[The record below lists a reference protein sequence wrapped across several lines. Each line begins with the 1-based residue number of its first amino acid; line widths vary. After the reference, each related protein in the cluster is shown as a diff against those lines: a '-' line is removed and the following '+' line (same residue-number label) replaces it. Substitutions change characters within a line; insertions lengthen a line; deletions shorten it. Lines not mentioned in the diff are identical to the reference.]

1 MILKLKLKNI
11 DDNYA
16 WKFIDGIETIA
27 VEKSE
32 LGNVEGITY
41 KRKGET
47 DVTDLLLYTEV
58 GGLLAVE
65 AYILN
70 DEGKT
75 IENLNSSSAMS
86 KNFPYKYLKV
96 YKTYNEEVIVNNRN
110 AEEDTIAELARI
122 SEEKDMP
129 VVCFYEHIAKHYQE
143 KYPKAQFI
151 SFAKFTERGRR
162 FEDVI
167 IFGIEDMIDALFG
180 LLPNT
185 AKAKVIT
192 YTVEQ

>member
-16 WKFIDGIETIA
+16 WHFIDSVENVA

-32 LGNVEGITY
+32 LGNIKGITY
-41 KRKGET
+41 KKKGEP
-47 DVTDLLLYTEV
+47 DVVNLVLYKEER
-58 GGLLAVE
+58 GFLAAE

-75 IENLNSSSAMS
+75 IENLNFSSVMSKSSSR
-86 KNFPYKYLKV
+86 KYLKV
-96 YKTYNEEVIVNNRN
+96 YKAYNEEVIVNNRN
-110 AEEDTIAELARI
+110 AEEDTVAELARI
-122 SEEKDMP
+122 SEEKNMP
-129 VVCFYEHIAKHYQE
+129 VVCFYEQIAKHYQE

-151 SFAKFTERGRR
+151 SFAKFTEKGRR
-162 FEDVI
+162 FGDVI
-167 IFGIEDMIDALFG
+167 LFGIEDMIDALFG

-185 AKAKVIT
+185 AKARVVT
-192 YTVEQ
+192 HTVEQ

>member
-16 WKFIDGIETIA
+16 WHFIDGVENVA

-32 LGNVEGITY
+32 LGNVKGITY
-41 KRKGET
+41 KKKGDP
-47 DVTDLLLYTEV
+47 DVTNLVLYKESR
-58 GGLLAVE
+58 GFLAAE

-75 IENLNSSSAMS
+75 IENLNSSSMML
-86 KNFPYKYLKV
+86 KNSSRKYFKV
-96 YKTYNEEVIVNNRN
+96 YKAYNEEVIVNNRN
-110 AEEDTIAELARI
+110 AEEDTVAELARI
-122 SEEKDMP
+122 SEEKNMP
-129 VVCFYEHIAKHYQE
+129 VVCFYEQIAKHYQE
-143 KYPKAQFI
+143 KHPKAQFI

-162 FEDVI
+162 FGDVI
-167 IFGIEDMIDALFG
+167 LFGIEDMIDALFG

-185 AKAKVIT
+185 AKARVIT
-192 YTVEQ
+192 HTVEQ

>member
-32 LGNVEGITY
+32 LGNVKGITY

-47 DVTDLLLYTEV
+47 DVTDLVFYTEI
-58 GGLLAVE
+58 GGFLAAE

-75 IENLNSSSAMS
+75 IENLNSSSMMS
-86 KNFPYKYLKV
+86 KNSSRKYLKV
-96 YKTYNEEVIVNNRN
+96 YKAYNEEVIVNNRN
-110 AEEDTIAELARI
+110 AEEDTVAELARI
-122 SEEKDMP
+122 SEEKNMP
-129 VVCFYEHIAKHYQE
+129 VVCFYEQIAKHYQE
-143 KYPKAQFI
+143 KYPMLL
-151 SFAKFTERGRR
+151 
-162 FEDVI
+162 DN
-167 IFGIEDMIDALFG
+167 IFQPL
-180 LLPNT
+180 
-185 AKAKVIT
+185 
-192 YTVEQ
+192 YS